1 MTPLFSPVL
10 GLAQCGARPTAR
22 PCMIGYSPPKSPVLG
37 RPRGSPLLRPLLLA
51 FAVYQVRPSLAVLMP
66 VGLQLRDLP
75 PKIGDLVGEVC
86 HLRAKIGE
94 AGGKCAK
101 IGDLAELVGEATH
114 GGGLLDLAGGE
125 GCE

>member
-37 RPRGSPLLRPLLLA
+37 LPRGSPLLCPLLLA

-75 PKIGDLVGEVC
+75 PKIGDLVGE
-86 HLRAKIGE
+86 
-94 AGGKCAK
+94 
-101 IGDLAELVGEATH
+101 ATH